1 MQEIWTHNQCRFTQT
16 RNKQSYQRP
25 KSSQVEVHLAEEVSE
40 DDSYPTKTKN
50 ERNDDDYDDIMQAFL
65 AEALTAGINAKQK
78 LDNTWYFDTGATHHM
93 TNNKQ
98 SIKNY
103 KPLPTPIPV
112 VFGNNGSLNALGKGD
127 VNLLLEDNHLLTIDN
142 VYFVPGI
149 TKNLLSICQATK
161 NVTSIKFEETY
172 AQIKHKTPGGQ
183 TTKYICKHLDEG
195 LYRIP
200 CTPITTTL
208 EAHYTSTN
216 EQFRLTNLW
225 HHRLA
230 HTFTSNKKYATT

>member
-50 ERNDDDYDDIMQAFL
+50 ERNDDDYDDIMQDFL

-78 LDNTWYFDTGATHHM
+78 LDNTWYFDTGATHHR
-93 TNNKQ
+93 TNKKQ
-98 SIKNY
+98 YIKKCN
-103 KPLPTPIPV
+103 PLPTRIPI
-112 VFGNNGSLNALGKGD
+112 VFGNNGSPNSLGKGD
-127 VNLLLEDNHLLTIDN
+127 VNLLLQENQLLTVDN
-142 VYFVPGI
+142 FYFVPGI

-172 AQIKHKTPGGQ
+172 AQIKHKTLGGQ

-200 CTPITTTL
+200 CTPMTTTL
-208 EAHYTSTN
+208 EAYYTSTN
-216 EQFRLTNLW
+216 EQFR
-225 HHRLA
+225 
-230 HTFTSNKKYATT
+230 